1 MTQTDKDVYISNI
14 NSAKKKK
21 KKKRITGFYTPLG
34 STASK

>member
-1 MTQTDKDVYISNI
+1 MTQTDKDVHISNI
-14 NSAKKKK
+14 NSAKK

>member
-1 MTQTDKDVYISNI
+1 MTQTDKDVHISNI
-14 NSAKKKK
+14 NSAKKK